1 MFMSADAACEVTRIA
16 GLRQPEAASRA
27 TSQKSQFV
35 AATVRA
41 LPPLPLGLVR
51 VSPSDPIVCRKI
63 LRGPKCNDS
72 RSEVAAVR
80 ML

>member
-35 AATVRA
+35 AAKVHAFRF
-41 LPPLPLGLVR
+41 L
-51 VSPSDPIVCRKI
+51 
-63 LRGPKCNDS
+63 
-72 RSEVAAVR
+72 
-80 ML
+80 